1 LKHDLFFFFF
11 FSLYLYFY
19 IHHEGNW
26 KKRVSILIC
35 WEIIIPQ
42 TQMAPWPSG
51 PRNEAEPNQTLSLKG
66 NQSDTRDTN
75 LDGHDLEGEPD
86 T

>member
-1 LKHDLFFFFF
+1 
-11 FSLYLYFY
+11 
-19 IHHEGNW
+19 
-26 KKRVSILIC
+26 
-35 WEIIIPQ
+35 
-42 TQMAPWPSG
+42 MAPWPSG